1 MRRGPVTW
9 LGGAVM
15 HTTPWRILAAAAAV
29 LLATSCATDKR
40 TYEEKESLAYSCL
53 SPALTLTGEVF
64 EAEFREKFRGEDIR
78 YAQSCREH
86 HSTTTYALDFLSERG
101 LVEGILMSPIMLTG
115 AIVAEPLSALD
126 IGAFEGTHKIC
137 DEPELLAKD
146 TFAEDVR
153 PPEGKFVGTLTVVN
167 ERDPTDQYVRDMSG
181 PASAVAIRVRSSSDT
196 YLVALNGHYSSDT
209 IECDVDEQVIV
220 QPGT

>member
-1 MRRGPVTW
+1 MRTM
-9 LGGAVM
+9 L
-15 HTTPWRILAAAAAV
+15 WRILGVAVAA
-29 LLATSCATDKR
+29 LLSTGCATDKL
-40 TYEEKESLAYSCL
+40 TYEEKESLTYSCL
-53 SPALTLTGEVF
+53 APALTLTGEVL
-64 EAEFREKFRGEDIR
+64 EAAFREKFRGEDIR

-101 LVEGILMSPIMLTG
+101 LVEGILLSPVMLTG

-137 DEPELLAKD
+137 SEPELLAKD
-146 TFAEDVR
+146 AFAEDLR
-153 PPEGKFVGTLTVVN
+153 PPEGAFVGTLTVVN
-167 ERDPTDQYVRDMSG
+167 ERDPTDQHVQDMSG
-181 PASAVAIRVRSSSDT
+181 PASAVSIRVRSPSDT